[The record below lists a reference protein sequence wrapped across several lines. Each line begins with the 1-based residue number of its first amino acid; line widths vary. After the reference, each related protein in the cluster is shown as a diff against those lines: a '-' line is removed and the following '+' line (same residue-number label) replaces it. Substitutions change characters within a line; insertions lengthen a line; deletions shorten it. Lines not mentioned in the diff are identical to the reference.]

1 MSALPCPDALNFRP
15 EVIAT
20 NAGLSALFVLLFGI
34 TAEIFNA
41 TIDENRRTIGST
53 WSRVTAGPARLFA
66 PVIAGAAYVNGIGSS
81 HARLQAFF
89 HALGILVA
97 VGFIYGFLARE
108 FTFDERGLILVLSF
122 IIGIG
127 VITYMTQGLRALLV
141 RQRYGV
147 PATVR
152 MYGTAVVVAVGA
164 VTISRA
170 MGLAPGLVFG
180 FVASS
185 FILRPI
191 ALSRKDEA
199 QLVFWPSF
207 ALLFLSLG
215 AFLLLGEASKHANLE
230 HLGDSFVE
238 SVLAVVF
245 IVGLEGFVFTM
256 LPLRFMNGAAVM
268 RWNKWVWAFLFG
280 SAMFLWCQLLLN
292 RDEAYADAWGQ
303 TSIRI
308 LVSGLVL
315 FMGVTVAMWLY
326 FRHRDRGD
334 ESIELEEAGLEM
346 AEAGPTGA

>member
-1 MSALPCPDALNFRP
+1 MTAVPCPGALSFTP
-15 EVIAT
+15 EVVAT
-20 NAGLSALFVLLFGI
+20 NAGLSALFVLLFGV

-41 TIDENRRTIGST
+41 TIDENRRTIGGT
-53 WSRVTAGPARLFA
+53 WSRLTAGPARFFA
-66 PVIAGAAYVNGIGSS
+66 PVIAGAVYVDSIGSG
-81 HARLQAFF
+81 HPRLQTFF

-127 VITYMTQGLRALLV
+127 LITYMTQGLRAIIV

-164 VTISRA
+164 VVISRA

-191 ALSRKDEA
+191 ALSKRDEA
-199 QLVFWPSF
+199 QLVFWPSVM
-207 ALLFLSLG
+207 LLVLSLG

-230 HLGDSFVE
+230 HLGESFLE

-245 IVGLEGFVFTM
+245 IVGLEGFVFTL
-256 LPLRFMNGAAVM
+256 LPLRFMNGAAMM
-268 RWNKWVWAFLFG
+268 RWNKWVWALLFG

-292 RDEAYADAWGQ
+292 RDEAYAEAWSQ

-308 LVSGLVL
+308 LVSGLAL
-315 FMGVTVAMWLY
+315 FMGVTAVLWLY

-334 ESIELEEAGLEM
+334 ESIDLEEAGIEM
-346 AEAGPTGA
+346 AEIGPTGA